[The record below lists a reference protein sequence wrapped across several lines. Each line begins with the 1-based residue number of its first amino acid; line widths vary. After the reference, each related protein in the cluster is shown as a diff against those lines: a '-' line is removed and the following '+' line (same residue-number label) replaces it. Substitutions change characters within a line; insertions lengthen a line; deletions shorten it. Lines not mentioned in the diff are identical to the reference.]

1 MLTTFSKGASPMLSA
16 LLVLTLF
23 VAQEDAANIVKGK
36 IVSVE
41 GSTIGIETSNGLVE
55 ATATKKS
62 AIEIN
67 GKKGDVKSLAVG
79 QEVECVIDKDLDV
92 IKSLLAKG
100 VAQPSKPEL
109 FRLVELD
116 AQETTSAPWPSED
129 GLTIYYCIEGKSDW
143 WIWKASRKSTDATFS
158 NPEKLL
164 PGGNPAIT
172 ADGKRMLLIQKAT
185 AAEPY
190 GIYESILKEDVWTR
204 PKRIQEFPNGSC
216 RPCISGDGLRIYF
229 DVIGWQ
235 KPHLFMYSS
244 RKSLDSKWETPRRVP
259 MAGDLENDLGF
270 IFVSKN
276 QKTMLARALTK
287 EMNGTNLMLLRR
299 SDVGEAF
306 GSPSFI
312 WIDGLVLNG
321 NFPRY
326 VEKTKELYFSAK
338 RDAANPNSVGSIW
351 LLKGFDPT
359 MHVKKASSP

>member
-1 MLTTFSKGASPMLSA
+1 MVFAI
-16 LLVLTLF
+16 LVWSLIA
-23 VAQEDAANIVKGK
+23 AQDDSTYVVKGK

-41 GSTIGIETSNGLVE
+41 GSTIGIETADGLVE

-62 AIEIN
+62 SIQVN
-67 GKKGDVKSLAVG
+67 GKKGDIKSLAVG
-79 QEVECVIDKDLDV
+79 QDIEATVDKELDV
-92 IKSLLAKG
+92 IKSLVAKG

-109 FRLVELD
+109 FRLVELET
-116 AQETTSAPWPSED
+116 QETTSAPWPSED
-129 GLTIYYCIEGKSDW
+129 ALTIYYGIEGKSEW
-143 WIWKASRKSTDATFS
+143 WIWRASRKSTDATFS
-158 NPEKLL
+158 NPQKLL
-164 PGGNPAIT
+164 PGGNPSVT
-172 ADGKRMLLIQKAT
+172 ADGKRMLLIQMAT

-190 GIYESILKEDVWTR
+190 GIYESVFKEDVWTR

-216 RPCISGDGLRIYF
+216 RPCISADGLRIHF

-299 SDVGEAF
+299 SDVAEAF

-312 WIDGLVLNG
+312 WVDGLVLNG

-351 LLKGFDPT
+351 LLKGFDPA